1 MAWLSAFSWA
11 IAAFNFQNATEAFQ
25 QIIGDG
31 SMTRDFPK
39 SLLAATA
46 KDPSKPGQGP
56 WTVTLKQS
64 VASTFMQY
72 CPMRELRW
80 NLWQASVRR
89 CSNEGDREL
98 NTSVHIETLRSLRKD
113 QAKLI
118 GFESYTDMSMET
130 KMAGKVDTV
139 KAMIATLL
147 LNGKILGWY
156 KLRYIINYPYFL
168 AKPAQDEEISILRKF
183 AQERGFEG
191 ELMPWDIAYWKRK
204 QQRTIFKS
212 VLLNYTDWV
221 F

>member
-1 MAWLSAFSWA
+1 
-11 IAAFNFQNATEAFQ
+11 
-25 QIIGDG
+25 
-31 SMTRDFPK
+31 MTRDFPK

-89 CSNEGDREL
+89 CSNEGEREL
-98 NTSVHIETLRSLRKD
+98 NNSVHIELLRSLRKD

-118 GFESYTDMSMET
+118 GFESYTDMSMQT

-147 LNGKILGWY
+147 LKGASLSDQNLKFS
-156 KLRYIINYPYFL
+156 KLSAFFSQTGSR
-168 AKPAQDEEISILRKF
+168 
-183 AQERGFEG
+183 
-191 ELMPWDIAYWKRK
+191 
-204 QQRTIFKS
+204 
-212 VLLNYTDWV
+212 
-221 F
+221 